1 MPVQADSKYPTNNL
15 QLTTNAP
22 QVRERQSNMNMN
34 LNDKKNTYLVIA
46 CGAAMV
52 FISMGTR
59 QSFGLFLQP
68 ITLDLAV
75 GRETFSLAMAWQ
87 NLLFGLPLI
96 GILADRFGSR
106 KIAMGGGLLYA
117 LSFLLLSAT
126 DSPAGLYIN
135 LGILAGTA
143 IGCTSYVV
151 VLGAAARAVPPDKRS
166 SMFGI
171 ITATGSFGMF
181 AVVPGIQWLIA
192 SFGWQTSFAVLAVF
206 VGLTAI
212 LAIGYPGTT
221 AVPAGN
227 PSTAAEQRSQPLT
240 VVLSRARRHSGFLLL
255 TAGFFVCGF
264 HVAFI
269 ATHLP
274 AFLADNSVSKMAGA
288 TALAMIGLFNI
299 FGSYLFGFLGDRRRK
314 KYLLSILYLSRAVV
328 ISLFLVLPI
337 SNYSAIAFGCAIG
350 FLWLATVP
358 LTSGMVA
365 QIFGARYLSTLYGI
379 VFFSHQ
385 IGSFLGVWLGGR
397 IYDMVNSYDTVWV
410 LAILL
415 GVAAAILHLPITDQ
429 PIKIEG
435 RMEASKV
442 KA

>member
-1 MPVQADSKYPTNNL
+1 
-15 QLTTNAP
+15 
-22 QVRERQSNMNMN
+22 MNMN
-34 LNDKKNTYLVIA
+34 LNNKSSTYRVIA

-96 GILADRFGSR
+96 GILADRFGPR
-106 KIAMGGGLLYA
+106 KIAIGGGLLYA

-126 DSPAGLYIN
+126 GSPAGLYLN
-135 LGILAGTA
+135 LGVLAGTA

-151 VLGAAARAVPPDKRS
+151 VLGAAARAVAPDKRT

-171 ITATGSFGMF
+171 ITALGSFGMF
-181 AVVPGIQWLIA
+181 AVVPGVQWLIA
-192 SFGWQTSFAVLAVF
+192 SAGWQTSFGTLAAF

-212 LAIGYPGTT
+212 FALGFPGNNS
-221 AVPAGN
+221 VSDGN
-227 PSTAAEQRSQPLT
+227 PSQTEAEKTLPLSL
-240 VVLSRARRHSGFLLL
+240 VLSSARRHSGYLLL

-299 FGSYLFGFLGDRRRK
+299 FGSYLFGFLGDRLRK
-314 KYLLSILYLSRAVV
+314 KYLLSSIYISRAIV

-365 QIFGARYLSTLYGI
+365 QIFGIRYLSTLYGM

-397 IYDMVNSYDTVWV
+397 VYDMVNSYDMVWI
-410 LAILL
+410 LSILL
-415 GVAAAILHLPITDQ
+415 GVIAAILHLPIVDQ
-429 PIKIEG
+429 PVKIDD
-435 RMEASKV
+435 RIIEASKA

>member
-1 MPVQADSKYPTNNL
+1 
-15 QLTTNAP
+15 
-22 QVRERQSNMNMN
+22 MNMN
-34 LNDKKNTYLVIA
+34 LNNKSSTYRVIA

-106 KIAMGGGLLYA
+106 KIAIGGGLLYA

-126 DSPAGLYIN
+126 GSPAGLYLN
-135 LGILAGTA
+135 LGVLAGTA

-151 VLGAAARAVPPDKRS
+151 VLGAAARAVAPDKRT

-171 ITATGSFGMF
+171 ITALGSFGMF
-181 AVVPGIQWLIA
+181 AVVPGVQWLIA
-192 SFGWQTSFAVLAVF
+192 STGWQTSFGTLAAF

-212 LAIGYPGTT
+212 FALGFPGNNS
-221 AVPAGN
+221 VSDGN
-227 PSTAAEQRSQPLT
+227 PSQTEAEKTLPLSL
-240 VVLSRARRHSGFLLL
+240 VLSSARRHSGYLLL

-299 FGSYLFGFLGDRRRK
+299 FGSYLFGFLGDRLPK
-314 KYLLSILYLSRAVV
+314 KYLLSSIYISRAIV

-365 QIFGARYLSTLYGI
+365 QIFGIRYLSTLYGM

-397 IYDMVNSYDTVWV
+397 VYDMVNSYDMVWI
-410 LAILL
+410 LSILL

-429 PIKIEG
+429 PVKIE
-435 RMEASKV
+435 RTVEASEV

>member
-1 MPVQADSKYPTNNL
+1 MT
-15 QLTTNAP
+15 
-22 QVRERQSNMNMN
+22 MN
-34 LNDKKNTYLVIA
+34 LNNKTNTLLVIA
-46 CGAAMV
+46 CGALMV

-68 ITLDLAV
+68 ITLDLGV
-75 GRETFSLAMAWQ
+75 GRETFSMAMAWQ

-106 KIAMGGGLLYA
+106 RIAIGGGLLYA
-117 LSFLLLSAT
+117 ASFLLLSAT
-126 DSPAGLYIN
+126 DSPAGLYLN
-135 LGILAGTA
+135 LGVLAGTA
-143 IGCTSYVV
+143 IGCTAYVV
-151 VLGAAARAVPPDKRS
+151 VLGAVAKAVPPEKRS

-192 SFGWQTSFAVLAVF
+192 SVGWQTSFAVLAEF

-212 LAIGYPGTT
+212 LAIGFPGKA
-221 AVPAGN
+221 AVFAGN
-227 PSTAAEQRSQPLT
+227 PAGAAAEKPQSLI
-240 VVLSRARRHSGFLLL
+240 VVLGRARRHPGYLLL

-274 AFLADNSVSKMAGA
+274 SFLSDNSVSKMAGA

-299 FGSYLFGFLGDRRRK
+299 FGSYLFGFLGDRLRK
-314 KYLLSILYLSRAVV
+314 KYLLSLLYLSRAVV
-328 ISLFLVLPI
+328 ITIFLVIPI
-337 SNYSAIAFGCAIG
+337 SNLSAIAFGCAIG
-350 FLWLATVP
+350 FLWLAMVP
-358 LTSGMVA
+358 LTSGIVA
-365 QIFGARYLSTLYGI
+365 QIFGVRYLSTLYGI

-429 PIKIEG
+429 PVKIDG
-435 RMEASKV
+435 AYEASK
-442 KA
+442 ANA

>member
-1 MPVQADSKYPTNNL
+1 M
-15 QLTTNAP
+15 
-22 QVRERQSNMNMN
+22 
-34 LNDKKNTYLVIA
+34 KKNQSIKTNTIMVIA
-46 CGAAMV
+46 CGAVMV

-68 ITLDLAV
+68 ITLDLSV
-75 GRETFSLAMAWQ
+75 GRETFSLAIALQ

-96 GILADRFGSR
+96 GFLADRFGSR
-106 KIAMGGGLLYA
+106 KIAIGGGLLYA
-117 LSFLLLSAT
+117 ASFLLLSGT
-126 DSPAGLYIN
+126 GTPAGLYLN
-135 LGILAGTA
+135 LGVLAGTA

-151 VLGAAARAVPPDKRS
+151 VLGAAARVVPAEKRS

-171 ITATGSFGMF
+171 ITAAGSFGMF
-181 AVVPGIQWLIA
+181 AVVPGVQWLIA
-192 SFGWQTSFAVLAVF
+192 SAGWQTTFATLATF
-206 VGLTAI
+206 VGITAI
-212 LAIGYPGTT
+212 LAIGFPGQTG
-221 AVPAGN
+221 VSPAN
-227 PSTAAEQRSQPLT
+227 PSGAAAEKPQPLSA
-240 VVLSRARRHSGFLLL
+240 VLGRARRHSGYLLL

-274 AFLADNSVSKMAGA
+274 AFLADNSVSKMSGA

-299 FGSYLFGFLGDRRRK
+299 FGSYLFGFLGDRLRK
-314 KYLLSILYLSRAVV
+314 KYLLSFLYLSRAVV

-337 SNYSAIAFGCAIG
+337 SNFSAIAFGCAIG

-358 LTSGMVA
+358 LTSGIVA
-365 QIFGARYLSTLYGI
+365 QIFGIRYLSTLYGI

-397 IYDMVNSYDTVWV
+397 VYDMVHSYDTVWV

-415 GVAAAILHLPITDQ
+415 GVTAAILHLPITDQ
-429 PIKIEG
+429 PVKIDRAVE
-435 RMEASKV
+435 V
-442 KA
+442 TKAKA

>member
-1 MPVQADSKYPTNNL
+1 
-15 QLTTNAP
+15 
-22 QVRERQSNMNMN
+22 MNMN
-34 LNDKKNTYLVIA
+34 LNNKSSTYRVIA

-106 KIAMGGGLLYA
+106 KIAIGGGLLYA

-126 DSPAGLYIN
+126 GSPAGLYLN
-135 LGILAGTA
+135 LGVLAGTA

-151 VLGAAARAVPPDKRS
+151 VLGAAARAVAPDKRTA
-166 SMFGI
+166 MFGI
-171 ITATGSFGMF
+171 ITALGSFGMF
-181 AVVPGIQWLIA
+181 AVVPGVQWLIA
-192 SFGWQTSFAVLAVF
+192 SAGWQTSFGTLAAF

-212 LAIGYPGTT
+212 FALGFPGNNS
-221 AVPAGN
+221 VSDDN
-227 PSTAAEQRSQPLT
+227 PSQTEAEKTLPLSL
-240 VVLSRARRHSGFLLL
+240 VLSSARRHSGYLLL

-299 FGSYLFGFLGDRRRK
+299 FGSYLFGFLGDRLPK
-314 KYLLSILYLSRAVV
+314 KYLLSSIYISRAIV

-365 QIFGARYLSTLYGI
+365 QIFGIRYLSTLYGM

-397 IYDMVNSYDTVWV
+397 VYDMVNSYDMVWI
-410 LAILL
+410 LSILL

-429 PIKIEG
+429 PVKIE
-435 RMEASKV
+435 RTVEASEV

>member
-1 MPVQADSKYPTNNL
+1 MEQNIK
-15 QLTTNAP
+15 
-22 QVRERQSNMNMN
+22 R
-34 LNDKKNTYLVIA
+34 NTAIIIA

-68 ITLDLAV
+68 VTLDLAV
-75 GRETFSLAMAWQ
+75 GREVFSLAIALQ

-106 KIAMGGGLLYA
+106 KIAIGGGFLYA
-117 LSFLLLSAT
+117 AGFLLLSMT
-126 DSPAGLYIN
+126 GRPAGLYVN
-135 LGILAGTA
+135 LGVLTGTA

-151 VLGAAARAVPPDKRS
+151 VLGAAAQAVAPEKRS
-166 SMFGI
+166 STFGI
-171 ITATGSFGMF
+171 ITAAGSFGMF
-181 AVVPGIQWLIA
+181 VVVPGVQWLIA
-192 SFGWQTSFAVLAVF
+192 SAGWQTSFAALAAF

-212 LAIGYPGTT
+212 LAIGFPGKT
-221 AVPAGN
+221 AVPAGSH
-227 PSTAAEQRSQPLT
+227 PAAAMEESQPLAL
-240 VVLSRARRHSGFLLL
+240 VLGRARRHSGYLLL

-274 AFLADNSVSKMAGA
+274 AFLVDKSVSKMSGA

-299 FGSYLFGFLGDRRRK
+299 FGSYLFGYLGDRLRK
-314 KYLLSILYLSRAVV
+314 KYLLSFLYFSRAVV
-328 ISLFLVLPI
+328 ITLFLMLPI
-337 SNYSAIAFGCAIG
+337 SNFSAIAFGCAIG

-358 LTSGMVA
+358 LTSGIVA
-365 QIFGARYLSTLYGI
+365 QIFGARYLSTLYGL

-397 IYDMVNSYDTVWV
+397 IYDMAGSYTMVWIMAIFLGV
-410 LAILL
+410 LAS
-415 GVAAAILHLPITDQ
+415 ILHLPISD
-429 PIKIEG
+429 
-435 RMEASKV
+435 
-442 KA
+442 KAVERTANAN

>member
-1 MPVQADSKYPTNNL
+1 M
-15 QLTTNAP
+15 
-22 QVRERQSNMNMN
+22 
-34 LNDKKNTYLVIA
+34 KKNQNINTNTIKVIA
-46 CGAAMV
+46 CGALMV

-68 ITLDLAV
+68 ITLDLSV
-75 GRETFSLAMAWQ
+75 GRETFSLAIAWQ
-87 NLLFGLPLI
+87 NLLYGLPLI

-106 KIAMGGGLLYA
+106 KIAIGGGLLYSA
-117 LSFLLLSAT
+117 SFLLLSAT
-126 DSPAGLYIN
+126 GSPAGLYIN
-135 LGILAGTA
+135 LGVVAGSA
-143 IGCTSYVV
+143 IGCTSSVV

-171 ITATGSFGMF
+171 ITAAGSLGMF

-192 SFGWQTSFAVLAVF
+192 SFGWQTSFAVLAAF
-206 VGLTAI
+206 VGMTAI
-212 LAIGYPGTT
+212 LAIGFPGKT
-221 AVPAGN
+221 AVSAGN
-227 PSTAAEQRSQPLT
+227 PSGTAVEKSQSLT
-240 VVLSRARRHSGFLLL
+240 FVISRARHHSGYLLL

-274 AFLADNSVSKMAGA
+274 AFLADKSVSQMAAA

-299 FGSYLFGFLGDRRRK
+299 FGSYLFGYLGDRLRK
-314 KYLLSILYLSRAVV
+314 KYLLSFLYLSRAIV
-328 ISLFLVLPI
+328 ITLFLVLPI
-337 SNYSAIAFGCAIG
+337 SNFSAIAFGCAIG

-358 LTSGMVA
+358 LTSGIVA
-365 QIFGARYLSTLYGI
+365 QIFGARYFSTLYGI

-397 IYDMVNSYDTVWV
+397 VYDMVNSYDMVWV

-415 GVAAAILHLPITDQ
+415 GVTAAILHLPITDQ
-429 PIKIEG
+429 PVKI
-435 RMEASKV
+435 V
-442 KA
+442 KSPETVVAK

>member
-1 MPVQADSKYPTNNL
+1 MNKNPNSKTN
-15 QLTTNAP
+15 TII
-22 QVRERQSNMNMN
+22 
-34 LNDKKNTYLVIA
+34 VIA
-46 CGAAMV
+46 CGAMMV

-68 ITLDLAV
+68 ITLELAV

-106 KIAMGGGLLYA
+106 KIAIGGGLLYA
-117 LSFLLLSAT
+117 ASFLLLSGT
-126 DSPAGLYIN
+126 NTPAGLNFN
-135 LGILAGTA
+135 LGVLAGTA

-151 VLGAAARAVPPDKRS
+151 VLGAVARAVAPDKRS

-171 ITATGSFGMF
+171 ITAAGSFGMF
-181 AVVPGIQWLIA
+181 AVVPAVQWLIA
-192 SFGWQTSFAVLAVF
+192 SSGWQTSFAVLAAF

-212 LAIGYPGTT
+212 LAIGFPGQTG
-221 AVPAGN
+221 VSPATL
-227 PSTAAEQRSQPLT
+227 SAAAAAKPQPLSA
-240 VVLSRARRHSGFLLL
+240 VLGRARRHSGYLLL

-274 AFLADNSVSKMAGA
+274 AFLADKSVSKMAAA

-299 FGSYLFGFLGDRRRK
+299 FGSYLFGILGDRLRK
-314 KYLLSILYLSRAVV
+314 KYLLSCLYFSRAVV
-328 ISLFLVLPI
+328 ITLFLVIPI
-337 SNYSAIAFGCAIG
+337 SNFSAIAFGSLIG

-358 LTSGMVA
+358 LTSGIVA
-365 QIFGARYLSTLYGI
+365 QIFGTRYLSTLYGI

-385 IGSFLGVWLGGR
+385 LGSFLGVWLGGR
-397 IYDMVNSYDTVWV
+397 IYDMVHSYDMVWV
-410 LAILL
+410 LAIFL
-415 GVAAAILHLPITDQ
+415 GVAAALLHLPITDQ
-429 PIKIEG
+429 PAKIGETLQV
-435 RMEASKV
+435 AKV
-442 KA
+442 KS

>member
-1 MPVQADSKYPTNNL
+1 MNKNQNIKNNSI
-15 QLTTNAP
+15 
-22 QVRERQSNMNMN
+22 V
-34 LNDKKNTYLVIA
+34 VIA
-46 CGAAMV
+46 CGALMV

-68 ITLDLAV
+68 ITLDLSV

-106 KIAMGGGLLYA
+106 MVAFSGGLLYA
-117 LSFLLLSAT
+117 AGFLLLSMT
-126 DSPAGLYIN
+126 GSPAGLYLN
-135 LGILAGTA
+135 LGVIAGTA

-151 VLGAAARAVPPDKRS
+151 VLGAAARLVPPEKRS
-166 SMFGI
+166 SSFGI
-171 ITATGSFGMF
+171 ITAAGSLGMF

-192 SFGWQTSFAVLAVF
+192 SAGWQTAFALLAGF
-206 VGLTAI
+206 VGITAI
-212 LAIGYPGTT
+212 LAVGFPSKT
-221 AVPAGN
+221 VVSDNN
-227 PSTAAEQRSQPLT
+227 PSDAPVENRLPLSL
-240 VVLSRARRHSGFLLL
+240 VLGCARRHSGYLLL
-255 TAGFFVCGF
+255 TSGFFVCGF

-274 AFLADNSVSKMAGA
+274 AFLADKSVSRMAAA

-299 FGSYLFGFLGDRRRK
+299 FGSYLFGFLGDRLRK

-328 ISLFLVLPI
+328 ISLFVVLPI
-337 SNYSAIAFGCAIG
+337 SNFSAIAFGSAIG

-358 LTSGMVA
+358 LTSGIVA
-365 QIFGARYLSTLYGI
+365 QIFGIRYLSTLYGI

-397 IYDMVNSYDTVWV
+397 VYDMVHSYDMVWI
-410 LAILL
+410 LAIML
-415 GVAAAILHLPITDQ
+415 GVTAAILHLPITDQ
-429 PIKIEG
+429 PVKIDRELKAW
-435 RMEASKV
+435 EV

>member
-1 MPVQADSKYPTNNL
+1 
-15 QLTTNAP
+15 
-22 QVRERQSNMNMN
+22 MNMN
-34 LNDKKNTYLVIA
+34 LNNKSSTYRVIA

-106 KIAMGGGLLYA
+106 KIAIGGGLLYA

-126 DSPAGLYIN
+126 GSPAGLYLN
-135 LGILAGTA
+135 LGVLAGTA

-151 VLGAAARAVPPDKRS
+151 VLGAAARAVAPDKRT

-171 ITATGSFGMF
+171 ITALGSFGMF
-181 AVVPGIQWLIA
+181 AMVPGVQWLIA
-192 SFGWQTSFAVLAVF
+192 SAGWQTSFAVLAAF

-212 LAIGYPGTT
+212 FAMGFPGNNS
-221 AVPAGN
+221 VSDGN
-227 PSTAAEQRSQPLT
+227 PSQTEAEKTLPLT
-240 VVLSRARRHSGFLLL
+240 LVLSSARRHSGYLLL

-299 FGSYLFGFLGDRRRK
+299 FGSYLFGFLGDRLRK
-314 KYLLSILYLSRAVV
+314 KYLLSSIYISRAIV

-365 QIFGARYLSTLYGI
+365 QIFGIRYLSTLYGM

-415 GVAAAILHLPITDQ
+415 GVGAAIIHLPITDQ
-429 PIKIEG
+429 AVKIG
-435 RMEASKV
+435 RTCEISEVQA
-442 KA
+442 

>member
-1 MPVQADSKYPTNNL
+1 
-15 QLTTNAP
+15 
-22 QVRERQSNMNMN
+22 MNMN
-34 LNDKKNTYLVIA
+34 LNNKSSTYRVIA

-106 KIAMGGGLLYA
+106 KIAIGGGLLYA

-126 DSPAGLYIN
+126 GSPAGLYLN
-135 LGILAGTA
+135 LGVLAGTA

-151 VLGAAARAVPPDKRS
+151 VLGAAARAVAPDKRT

-171 ITATGSFGMF
+171 ITALGSFGMF
-181 AVVPGIQWLIA
+181 AVVPGVQWLIA
-192 SFGWQTSFAVLAVF
+192 SAGWQTSFAVLAAF

-212 LAIGYPGTT
+212 FALGFPGNNS
-221 AVPAGN
+221 VSDGN
-227 PSTAAEQRSQPLT
+227 PSQTEAEKTLPLSL
-240 VVLSRARRHSGFLLL
+240 VLSSARRHSGYLLL

-299 FGSYLFGFLGDRRRK
+299 FGSYLFGFLGDRLPK
-314 KYLLSILYLSRAVV
+314 KYLLSSIYISRAIV

-365 QIFGARYLSTLYGI
+365 QIFGIRYLSTLYGM

-397 IYDMVNSYDTVWV
+397 VYDMVNSYDMVWI
-410 LAILL
+410 LSILL

-429 PIKIEG
+429 PVKIE
-435 RMEASKV
+435 RTVEASEV

>member
-1 MPVQADSKYPTNNL
+1 MN
-15 QLTTNAP
+15 
-22 QVRERQSNMNMN
+22 SNQN
-34 LNDKKNTYLVIA
+34 KKTNTYLVIA

-68 ITLDLAV
+68 ITLDLGV

-106 KIAMGGGLLYA
+106 KIAFGGGLLYA

-126 DSPAGLYIN
+126 GSPAGLYLN
-135 LGILAGTA
+135 LGVLAGTA
-143 IGCTSYVV
+143 IGGTSYVV
-151 VLGAAARAVPPDKRS
+151 VLGAAGRAVAPEKRS

-171 ITATGSFGMF
+171 ITALGSFGMF
-181 AVVPGIQWLIA
+181 AVVPGVQWLIA
-192 SFGWQTSFAVLAVF
+192 TAGWQTSFAALAAFVGMTAVF
-206 VGLTAI
+206 ALGF
-212 LAIGYPGTT
+212 PGNNS
-221 AVPAGN
+221 VSNGN
-227 PSTAAEQRSQPLT
+227 PSETEAIKTLPLS
-240 VVLSRARRHSGFLLL
+240 VVLSCARRHSGYLLL

-288 TALAMIGLFNI
+288 TVLAMIGLFNI
-299 FGSYLFGFLGDRRRK
+299 FGSYLFGRLGDRLRK
-314 KYLLSILYLSRAVV
+314 KYLLSLIYLARAVV
-328 ISLFLVLPI
+328 IALFLVAPI
-337 SNYSAIAFGCAIG
+337 SNFSAIAFGCAIG

-365 QIFGARYLSTLYGI
+365 QIFGVRYLSTLYGI

-429 PIKIEG
+429 SVKIG
-435 RMEASKV
+435 RNCEISEVRA
-442 KA
+442 

>member
-1 MPVQADSKYPTNNL
+1 M
-15 QLTTNAP
+15 
-22 QVRERQSNMNMN
+22 
-34 LNDKKNTYLVIA
+34 KKNQDIKRNTFIVIA
-46 CGAAMV
+46 CGALMV

-68 ITLDLAV
+68 ITLDLGV

-106 KIAMGGGLLYA
+106 RIAFGGGLLYA

-126 DSPAGLYIN
+126 DSPAGLYLN
-135 LGILAGTA
+135 LGVLAGTA

-151 VLGAAARAVPPDKRS
+151 VLGAVARAAPPDKRS

-181 AVVPGIQWLIA
+181 AVVPGIQWLIT
-192 SFGWQTSFAVLAVF
+192 SFGWQTSFAVLAAF

-212 LAIGYPGTT
+212 LAIGYPGGTS
-221 AVPAGN
+221 VSAGN
-227 PSTAAEQRSQPLT
+227 FSGAEEEKPQPLT
-240 VVLSRARRHSGFLLL
+240 VVLSRARRHSGYLLL

-274 AFLADNSVSKMAGA
+274 AFLADNSVSKMSSA
-288 TALAMIGLFNI
+288 TALGMIGLFNI
-299 FGSYLFGFLGDRRRK
+299 FGSYLFGFLGDRLRK
-314 KYLLSILYLSRAVV
+314 KYLLSFLYLSRAVV

-358 LTSGMVA
+358 LTSGIVA
-365 QIFGARYLSTLYGI
+365 QIFGTRYLSTLYGI

-385 IGSFLGVWLGGR
+385 LGSFLGVWLGGR

-415 GVAAAILHLPITDQ
+415 GVAAAILHLPITDRAVKMDTA
-429 PIKIEG
+429 ID
-435 RMEASKV
+435 ASKA

>member
-1 MPVQADSKYPTNNL
+1 MDHKIKP
-15 QLTTNAP
+15 
-22 QVRERQSNMNMN
+22 
-34 LNDKKNTYLVIA
+34 NTSLVIA
-46 CGAAMV
+46 CGAIMV

-68 ITLDLAV
+68 ITSDLSV
-75 GRETFSLAMAWQ
+75 GRETFSLAIAWQ

-117 LSFLLLSAT
+117 TSFLLLSAT
-126 DSPAGLYIN
+126 GSPAGLYLN
-135 LGILAGTA
+135 LGVVAGSA

-151 VLGAAARAVPPDKRS
+151 VLGAVARVAPPDKRS

-171 ITATGSFGMF
+171 ITAAGSFGMF
-181 AVVPGIQWLIA
+181 AVVPGVQWLIA
-192 SFGWQTSFAVLAVF
+192 SAGWQTSFAMLAVF
-206 VGLTAI
+206 VGSTTI
-212 LAIGYPGTT
+212 LAIGFPGKT
-221 AVPAGN
+221 GN
-227 PSTAAEQRSQPLT
+227 PSHQLSGEEEIPQSLT
-240 VVLSRARRHSGFLLL
+240 LVLSRARRHSGYLLL

-274 AFLADNSVSKMAGA
+274 AFLADNSVSKMAAA

-299 FGSYLFGFLGDRRRK
+299 FGSYLFGFLGDRFRRK
-314 KYLLSILYLSRAVV
+314 FLLSFLYLSRAVV
-328 ISLFLVLPI
+328 ITFFLVLPI
-337 SNYSAIAFGCAIG
+337 SNSSAVVFGCVIG

-358 LTSGMVA
+358 LTSGIVA
-365 QIFGARYLSTLYGI
+365 NIFGSRHLSTLYGI

-397 IYDMVNSYDTVWV
+397 IYDMANSYTMVWIV
-410 LAILL
+410 AILL
-415 GVAAAILHLPITDQ
+415 GVAAAILHLPISDR
-429 PIKIEG
+429 PVKITVPPQS
-435 RMEASKV
+435 AV
-442 KA
+442 

>member
-1 MPVQADSKYPTNNL
+1 MNKNQNNK
-15 QLTTNAP
+15 T
-22 QVRERQSNMNMN
+22 
-34 LNDKKNTYLVIA
+34 NTYLVIA

-68 ITLDLAV
+68 ITLDLGV

-106 KIAMGGGLLYA
+106 KIAFGGGLLYA

-126 DSPAGLYIN
+126 GSPAGLYLN
-135 LGILAGTA
+135 LGVLAGTA

-151 VLGAAARAVPPDKRS
+151 VLGAAGRAVAPEKRS

-171 ITATGSFGMF
+171 ITALGSFGMF
-181 AVVPGIQWLIA
+181 AVVPGVQWLIA
-192 SFGWQTSFAVLAVF
+192 TAGWQTSFAALAAFVGMTAVF
-206 VGLTAI
+206 ALGF
-212 LAIGYPGTT
+212 PGNNS
-221 AVPAGN
+221 VSNGN
-227 PSTAAEQRSQPLT
+227 PSETEAIKTLPLS
-240 VVLSRARRHSGFLLL
+240 VVLSCARRHSGYLLL

-299 FGSYLFGFLGDRRRK
+299 FGSYLFGRLGDRLRK
-314 KYLLSILYLSRAVV
+314 KYLLSLIYLARAVV
-328 ISLFLVLPI
+328 IALFLVAPI
-337 SNYSAIAFGCAIG
+337 SNFSAIAFGCAIG

-365 QIFGARYLSTLYGI
+365 QIFGVRYLSTLYGI

-429 PIKIEG
+429 SVKIG
-435 RMEASKV
+435 RTCEISEVQA
-442 KA
+442 

>member
-1 MPVQADSKYPTNNL
+1 M
-15 QLTTNAP
+15 
-22 QVRERQSNMNMN
+22 
-34 LNDKKNTYLVIA
+34 KKNPNSKTNTFLVIA

-68 ITLDLAV
+68 ITLDLV
-75 GRETFSLAMAWQ
+75 LGRETFSLAMAWQ

-106 KIAMGGGLLYA
+106 KIAIGGGLLYA
-117 LSFLLLSAT
+117 ASFLLLSAT
-126 DSPAGLYIN
+126 GSPAGLYLN
-135 LGILAGTA
+135 LGVLAGTA

-151 VLGAAARAVPPDKRS
+151 VIGAVARAIPPDKRS
-166 SMFGI
+166 SRFGI

-192 SFGWQTSFAVLAVF
+192 SFGWQTSFAVLSAF
-206 VGLTAI
+206 VGMTAI
-212 LAIGYPGTT
+212 LAIGFPGKT
-221 AVPAGN
+221 AVSAGN
-227 PSTAAEQRSQPLT
+227 PSETADKKPQSLT
-240 VVLSRARRHSGFLLL
+240 FVLARARRHSGYLLL

-274 AFLADNSVSKMAGA
+274 AFLADNSVSKMASA

-299 FGSYLFGFLGDRRRK
+299 FGSYLFGILGDRLRK
-314 KYLLSILYLSRAVV
+314 KYLLSLLYLSRAVV

-337 SNYSAIAFGCAIG
+337 SNFSAIAFGCAIG

-397 IYDMVNSYDTVWV
+397 VYDMVNSYNTVWV

-429 PIKIEG
+429 PVKID
-435 RMEASKV
+435 RAIEASKV